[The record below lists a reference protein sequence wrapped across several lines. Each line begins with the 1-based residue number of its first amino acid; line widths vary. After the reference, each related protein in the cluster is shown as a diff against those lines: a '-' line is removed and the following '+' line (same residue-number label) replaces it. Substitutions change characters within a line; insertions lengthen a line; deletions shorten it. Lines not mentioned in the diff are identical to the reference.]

1 MTAAARAGCAC
12 TECAGHQDQGA
23 DRRSPSRSRS
33 GATTASLFHVQAAIE
48 RGASREEVLETLG
61 MAIMWERARPRV
73 VMSDPAPN
81 GLTTVIN
88 MQMVGTALL

>member
-1 MTAAARAGCAC
+1 
-12 TECAGHQDQGA
+12 
-23 DRRSPSRSRS
+23 
-33 GATTASLFHVQAAIE
+33 
-48 RGASREEVLETLG
+48 